1 MHVDQAIGKRGYVAE
16 SASKRRHWLEE
27 EREEQQGIVIVTF
40 LET

>member
-1 MHVDQAIGKRGYVAE
+1 MRVDQAIGKRGGVC
-16 SASKRRHWLEE
+16 SQTLHWLEE